1 MHRSLQHQFPK
12 KSNTQRRK
20 IRHALTKRTL
30 HKTVSSS
37 VLNLKINLTGMN
49 SVTGNSPL
57 RKKLGKSKI
66 IDLCGNS
73 KPKMAFKLWINFA
86 KMNCVR
92 LIKFYVWINKLISFE
107 SSQIGIKFA
116 TWNMWCLNGAILS
129 KNNYNNLKQCDC
141 KYRFWHIGSFSVHWY
156 TRSYGTRQ
164 P

>member
-1 MHRSLQHQFPK
+1 M
-12 KSNTQRRK
+12 
-20 IRHALTKRTL
+20 
-30 HKTVSSS
+30 
-37 VLNLKINLTGMN
+37 LNLKINLTYTY

-57 RKKLGKSKI
+57 RKKLGRSKI
-66 IDLCGNS
+66 INLFS
-73 KPKMAFKLWINFA
+73 KFHTENGFYIVKKFV

-107 SSQIGIKFA
+107 SSHIGIKFA
-116 TWNMWCLNGAILS
+116 TWNMWCLNGGILS